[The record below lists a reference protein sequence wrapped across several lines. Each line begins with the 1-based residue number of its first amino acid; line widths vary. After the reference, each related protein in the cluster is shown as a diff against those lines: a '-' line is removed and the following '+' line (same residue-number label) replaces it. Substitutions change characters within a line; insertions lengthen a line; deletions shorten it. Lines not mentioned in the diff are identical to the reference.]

1 MLNDWSNATNSSAA
15 VSGRP
20 RCRLPKSNPV
30 MLTSVATMLA
40 TLAAGSDRN
49 NGNRSMLLSVK
60 GMRAGIVA
68 NKYFG

>member
-1 MLNDWSNATNSSAA
+1 MLKDWTKATNWSAA

-20 RCRLPKSNPV
+20 RCRRPKSNPV
-30 MLTSVATMLA
+30 MLISVATMLA

-49 NGNRSMLLSVK
+49 NGNRTMLLSVK
-60 GMRAGIVA
+60 GIRAGIVA